1 MRRVLGAVPPALVFA
16 AWLWSG
22 PAWAGAFVADDRPR
36 DTVENAFILWN
47 PETKVQHLLLSVR
60 LDIDGPFALWL
71 PCPAPV
77 EASVVS
83 EDPTMAL
90 SSLIGA
96 YRARTHQWELPSLPG
111 GAPRDAIVFGGRDA
125 IDVSTHDVGTRE
137 RALGLLERSGRADDR
152 ALRDYLE
159 RYVGGAA
166 HVVEVRGN
174 GVRGTFTSPYVHM
187 RFETPRPWYPYRE
200 PAYAPRLND
209 DDRASRL
216 LRVTVLTTEQVAV
229 QHGRSL
235 PTMAYAWLA
244 FEPESE
250 EVRRAFEPFA
260 NWLSVDGSKRLWLT
274 SFEDRHAVRPG
285 DDDWT
290 FARAG
295 DVPKRG
301 LPGTIGDETKAGIV
315 FEPLG
320 SDARSN
326 ERVTDEPSRVA
337 TVRDVVRRRLRG
349 RVLRGVIAFGSMGA
363 IAAAAV
369 FWLARQD
376 GRQRRSKSST
386 QSREK
391 QTRHHA

>member
-1 MRRVLGAVPPALVFA
+1 MQRLLGGVPPALVLA
-16 AWLWSG
+16 AWLWPG

-36 DTVENAFILWN
+36 DTVENAFVLWN
-47 PETKVQHLLLSVR
+47 PDTKVQHLLLSVR
-60 LDIDGPFALWL
+60 LDIDGTFAFWL
-71 PCPAPV
+71 PCPSAV

-83 EDPTMAL
+83 ETPAIAL
-90 SSLIGA
+90 ASMIGA

-125 IDVSTHDVGTRE
+125 VEVSTHDISTKD
-137 RALGLLERSGRADDR
+137 RAFGLLERSGRRDDP

-159 RYVGGAA
+159 RYSSGAA

-174 GVRGTFTSPYVHM
+174 GVGGTFTSPYVHL

-200 PAYAPRLND
+200 PAYAPRLQD
-209 DDRASRL
+209 DGHASRL

-244 FEPESE
+244 FEPGHD
-250 EVRRAFEPFA
+250 EVRRAFGSFA
-260 NWLSVDGSKRLWLT
+260 DWLSVDGSRRLWLT

-315 FEPLG
+315 FEPAEG
-320 SDARSN
+320 DARSKDRGATG
-326 ERVTDEPSRVA
+326 ERET
-337 TVRDVVRRRLRG
+337 TVREVVARRPRGRGLRG
-349 RVLRGVIAFGSMGA
+349 LMVFGSMGA

-369 FWLARQD
+369 LWLARRD
-376 GRQRRSKSST
+376 SRGKS
-386 QSREK
+386 RGK
-391 QTRHHA
+391 RGADATRHHA